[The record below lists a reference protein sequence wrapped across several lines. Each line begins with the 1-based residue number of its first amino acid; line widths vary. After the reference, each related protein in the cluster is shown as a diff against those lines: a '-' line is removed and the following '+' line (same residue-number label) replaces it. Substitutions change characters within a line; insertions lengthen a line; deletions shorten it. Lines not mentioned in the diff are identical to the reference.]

1 MKNSIF
7 NQPLTF
13 DVLTEISKGFPRDAN
28 IQNIEVDRDTQ
39 LRHSISCGY
48 FDASLTH
55 KDILSFMKARVP
67 VIPLLGHQKV
77 LVPDGVNSEEYYVV
91 VIRDNEN
98 YNNRLSI
105 CDKSDFDPVKPVV
118 DSENTGLTF
127 ISVYPLRKPRFVIS
141 VSNPSTSIVLLIPYN
156 KSSREDKINLL
167 IARAKDGGFFVDFDR
182 LGHAIRRE
190 IKKVSEQN

>member
-1 MKNSIF
+1 MKKSIF
-7 NQPLTF
+7 NQPLNL
-13 DVLTEISKGFPRDAN
+13 DVLKEISKGFPKSAN
-28 IQNIEVDRDTQ
+28 VQNIEFDRDTQ

-55 KDILSFMKARVP
+55 KDILSFMKTHVP

-77 LVPDGVNSEEYYVV
+77 LVPDGMHSEEYYVV
-91 VIRDNEN
+91 VVRDNEN
-98 YNNRLSI
+98 YNNKLSI
-105 CDKSDFDPVKPVV
+105 CDTSDFDQVKPVI
-118 DSENTGLTF
+118 DSENTGLNF

-156 KSSREDKINLL
+156 KSSRKDKINLL

-182 LGHAIRRE
+182 LSYAIRRE
-190 IKKVSEQN
+190 IKKVAE